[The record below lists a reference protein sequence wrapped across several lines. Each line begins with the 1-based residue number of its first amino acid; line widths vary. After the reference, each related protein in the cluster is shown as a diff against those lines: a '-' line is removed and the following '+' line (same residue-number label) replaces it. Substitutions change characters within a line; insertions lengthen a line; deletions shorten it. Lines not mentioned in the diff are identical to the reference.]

1 MRKRILAVVAVAGL
15 FALVVGLVPA
25 SASSALRP
33 SAHKAGRGGAWHT
46 DLTILYNQ
54 INNQGG
60 VSLLSQDFT
69 DAGFDVYDSYLA
81 DDFNV
86 PGTLT
91 LGWKVQG
98 MRSVGVFFGG
108 TGPCDSVSVAFYKDA
123 AGLPGAQ
130 TGTTQTGAGSP
141 SGTHTLVF
149 PTAQKL
155 AKGFT
160 YWASMWCT
168 MPFSTGQG
176 EWGWTDRTVTSNNTA
191 AWENPQNGFATGCV
205 TWTPVPNCFGGQN
218 DGDDLV
224 FALAGGAV

>member
-1 MRKRILAVVAVAGL
+1 MLLSVLGA
-15 FALVVGLVPA
+15 A
-25 SASSALRP
+25 SANAGASPRAAARAAGNASGKGFAP
-33 SAHKAGRGGAWHT
+33 S
-46 DLTILYNQ
+46 LTILYNQ

-69 DAGFDVYDSYLA
+69 DAGFDIYDSYMA
-81 DDFNV
+81 DDFSV
-86 PGTLT
+86 PGSLT

-98 MRSVGVFFGG
+98 MRAVGVFFNGP
-108 TGPCDSVSVAFYKDA
+108 GPCDSVSVAFYKDA

-141 SGTHTLVF
+141 TGTHTLVF

-168 MPFSTGQG
+168 MAYTPGG
-176 EWGWTDRTVTSNNTA
+176 EWGWTDRTVTSNSPG
-191 AWENPQNGFATGCV
+191 AWENPGGGFGVCP
-205 TWTPVPNCFGGQN
+205 TWTAYDACFGGLN
-218 DGDDLV
+218 DGDDAV
-224 FALAGGAV
+224 FALAGGAA